1 MKFINPSSS
10 MHVNKVIIPF
20 LLISMFSILIAGAIV
35 SDFRAQPGLNKV
47 VIKWKSQ
54 NETNLKGFEVERSL
68 DDRVT
73 NFKTV
78 KFVAVKVGSENKKEY
93 EFEDSTVFKSLERTY
108 YYRLKI
114 IDIDDS
120 SSYSK
125 VISVSPT
132 ISSARQT
139 WGSIKAMFR

>member
-1 MKFINPSSS
+1 
-10 MHVNKVIIPF
+10 MHMSKVIIPF
-20 LLISMFSILIAGAIV
+20 LLISMFSILFAGAIV
-35 SDFRAQPGLNKV
+35 SDFHAQPGFNKV
-47 VIKWKSQ
+47 LLKWKSQ

-68 DDRVT
+68 DDRTT
-73 NFKTV
+73 NFKAV
-78 KFVAVKVGSENKKEY
+78 KFIAVKVGSGNEKEY
-93 EFEDSTVFKSLERTY
+93 EFEDSTVFKSLERIY